1 MGKMLIKSQNGNDTW
16 FVDGISIGVRQ
27 PKLIFGTKLL
37 ELMRKNNITKEQMI
51 DICGNSYADSL
62 NRIYENKE
70 IPKNKLY
77 DKIINYFGVERDFF
91 LDKELQNVLITSERL
106 VVAEYKTEKRTK
118 EVKEKLD
125 DFIMECYRTGKPII
139 INFPE
144 E

>member
-1 MGKMLIKSQNGNDTW
+1 MQQNDNLRFSD
-16 FVDGISIGVRQ
+16 
-27 PKLIFGTKLL
+27 
-37 ELMRKNNITKEQMI
+37 ITKEQMI
-51 DICGNSYADSL
+51 EICGSSYADSL